1 MFKMGPLPAVRTT
14 KRVTFRSQLPLRFR
28 GRRGEAPLPPPA
40 LSPPPS
46 APTPPVT
53 ATDQT
58 QRSAS
63 ANQAPTRTRKPAC
76 ARINNGHLPPPPP
89 KHTHLATSADSFV
102 ARGPRSRSP
111 PSLARYGSRNHSPC
125 CSTFPPLHLFLLP
138 LVAGVMHLPVMV
150 QVR

>member
-1 MFKMGPLPAVRTT
+1 MFKMGPLPVVRTT
-14 KRVTFRSQLPLRFR
+14 KRGSQLPLRSAA
-28 GRRGEAPLPPPA
+28 GEAPLPPPA

>member
-63 ANQAPTRTRKPAC
+63 ANQAPTRTRNPAC
-76 ARINNGHLPPPPP
+76 ARINNGPLLPRSTRTLRLAQIRSSPAALDLAPLPLSQG
-89 KHTHLATSADSFV
+89 TDLATI
-102 ARGPRSRSP
+102 
-111 PSLARYGSRNHSPC
+111 
-125 CSTFPPLHLFLLP
+125 
-138 LVAGVMHLPVMV
+138 LPVAPLSLPSISSFFLWW
-150 QVR
+150 RA